1 MTISAM
7 LSADKLTKTYGNRV
21 AVSNVSFEVGS
32 GEILG
37 FLGPNGAGKTT
48 TMRMITGFVAPTSGT
63 ATIAG
68 HDIRTEPQEAK
79 AKFGYLGETP
89 PLYREMTVVG
99 YLRFVAQI
107 KRVLPAKR
115 RDLVDRALTLCG
127 LADVAHRVIGHLSKG
142 YRQRVGL
149 AQAIVHRPP
158 VLILDEPTVG
168 LDPRQMIEIR
178 EVIRGLAGEQTVLLS
193 THILPEVQ
201 NTCTRVVIIDEG
213 KIVAADSIEN
223 LTAGLGRFQTLGLR
237 VGHDV
242 AGLAERIGALTG
254 VVEVRRVSPGRYRL
268 RVEAGNEARERVAAA
283 VVASGAGLVEL
294 LKERASLEEIFL
306 KLVTRETGEDAA

>member
-1 MTISAM
+1 M
-7 LSADKLTKTYGNRV
+7 LSVDKLTKKFGSRV
-21 AVSNVSFEVGS
+21 AVWEVSFEVGS

-48 TMRMITGFVAPTSGT
+48 TMRILTCYMPASSGT

-68 HDIRTEPQEAK
+68 HDIRTQPQAAK
-79 AKFGYLGETP
+79 ARFGYLCETP
-89 PLYREMTVVG
+89 PLYREMTVLG
-99 YLRFVAQI
+99 YLRFVAEI
-107 KRVLPAKR
+107 KGVPLRNR
-115 RDLVDRALTLCG
+115 RNLIDRALTLCG
-127 LADVAHRVIGHLSKG
+127 LTDVAHRVIGHLSKG

-178 EVIRGLAGEQTVLLS
+178 EVIRGLAGEQAVLLS
-193 THILPEVQ
+193 THVLPEVQ
-201 NTCTRVVIIDEG
+201 NACTRVVIIDEG

-223 LTAGLGRFQTLGLR
+223 LTAGLGKFQTLRLHIAHESEGFAARL
-237 VGHDV
+237 G
-242 AGLAERIGALTG
+242 ALAE
-254 VVEVRRVSPGRYRL
+254 VVESWRESPGLYRV
-268 RVEAGNEARERVAAA
+268 RVAAGDEARERLAAA

-294 LKERASLEEIFL
+294 SKERVSLEEIFL
-306 KLVTRETGEDAA
+306 KLVTKEAGEDAA